1 MGGQRRRLG
10 GRDVEGVRGSYEDV
24 EGTEAEGARAA
35 AVRAAT
41 EEERTKSE
49 TSAAGSETELLMG

>member
-49 TSAAGSETELLMG
+49 TSAAGS